1 MAEIK
6 FKAFVEDSKTTRDG
20 EVFVL
25 KTSEPH
31 RRKND
36 QDQWETTAR
45 TFRDVKASR
54 GVSLAGFSKGDRVEV
69 VGQEKTEVREYDGK
83 KLYTLVVW
91 AESITR
97 DGESPSAA
105 SNTQQWAD
113 DPGPDTFGGQ
123 SDAWGSDDPGL
134 PF

>member
-6 FKAFVEDSKTTRDG
+6 FKAFVEDVKRTREGD
-20 EVFVL
+20 VFVI

-45 TFRDVKASR
+45 TFRDVKAAR
-54 GVSLAGFSKGDRVEV
+54 GVSLDGFGKGDRVEV
-69 VGQEKTEVREYDGK
+69 TGQEKTEVREYEGK

-97 DGESPSAA
+97 DGEPAVSAPSDEPGATPGA
-105 SNTQQWAD
+105 SYGET
-113 DPGPDTFGGQ
+113 GEV
-123 SDAWGSDDPGL
+123 